1 MNRINV
7 PDHDLWTAVV
17 NGDSSA
23 FVSLYNRYWKRL
35 YKTALYHLKDSV
47 LAEEVVHDVFVVLW
61 NRREFL
67 KIEKFEQY
75 IIVTLRYHVFK
86 KLKAAKNSLIDYVEE
101 YKEGNHATGYSLST
115 DKLIQADF
123 ETELNQYLQGLPKR
137 CAEIFLL
144 SRVKNMSN
152 LEISGLLNISKFT
165 VENQITYALKYLRT
179 KMKENKEAKE

>member
-1 MNRINV
+1 MNTINL
-7 PDHDLWTAVV
+7 PDQELWTAVV
-17 NGDSSA
+17 SGNSSA

-35 YKTALYHLKDSV
+35 YKSALYYLKDAV

-75 IIVTLRYHVFK
+75 IVVTLRYHVLK
-86 KLKAAKNSLIDYVEE
+86 KLKAAKTSLIDYIEE
-101 YKEGNHATGYSLST
+101 YKEGNHQTEASMST
-115 DKLIQADF
+115 DRLIQADF
-123 ETELNQYLQGLPKR
+123 EIELNRYLQGLPKR

-152 LEISGLLNISKFT
+152 QEISGQLGISRFT

-179 KMKENKEAKE
+179 RMKQENQRKE